1 MENSMTLPYAE
12 LKKFGI
18 MTNEN
23 TFAPKLS
30 KQEVDNFLKGSTLVA
45 EDEANRL
52 TFKLS
57 KDNSKLE
64 VDVYNKDIVSHKEL
78 SSSELYEIALTDK
91 SLYKPIAD
99 YGVIVSAGKTHFN
112 QNVQNEITH
121 YVEIQNERGKTV
133 FYGNDLE
140 DKLKKFNIGDGI
152 QVKNIGIE
160 KSIISVNGDE
170 GLKEFNKYNNLFSV
184 EPVADEN
191 KETKS
196 KLFEYDTKT
205 KSVQALD
212 TSELE
217 FNTIN
222 GIKLTPEQ
230 IRNLKLGKPISL
242 EDDTTVQLSP
252 KADNPS
258 KIASNTPNLLLASLA
273 LDGGLSFIIVK
284 SVERIR
290 SMIEKDEKQKESTL
304 YQTELEK
311 MKSFLLT
318 KSAQYPNDKKIVDN
332 LNIVDK
338 ELSTV
343 RSNTA
348 AHTPP
353 EKADSKVRMNVND
366 PDVFEDAKREKERKL
381 EVELEQSEERTVS
394 KGRTR

>member
-1 MENSMTLPYAE
+1 MENSTSLPYAE

-18 MTNEN
+18 MTNDN
-23 TFAPKLS
+23 TFTPKLS
-30 KQEVDNFLKGSTLVA
+30 TQEINNFLKGSTLVA
-45 EDEANRL
+45 EDEDNRL
-52 TFKLS
+52 TFKLT

-64 VDVYNKDIVSHKEL
+64 VDVFNKDIVSHKEL
-78 SSSELYEIALTDK
+78 SSSELYEIALSDK
-91 SLYKPIAD
+91 SLYKPMAD
-99 YGVIVSAGKTHFN
+99 YGVIVSAGRTHFN
-112 QNVQNEITH
+112 QNPENEVTH
-121 YVEIQNERGKTV
+121 YVEIQNERGRTV

-140 DKLKKFNIGDGI
+140 DKLKNFQVGDGI

-160 KSIISVNGDE
+160 KSAISAMGED
-170 GLKEFNKYNNLFSV
+170 GLKEFNTYNNLFSV
-184 EPVADEN
+184 EPVADDI

-205 KSVQALD
+205 KTVQAFD

-252 KADNPS
+252 KADNPA
-258 KIASNTPNLLLASLA
+258 KITSNTRNLLLASLA
-273 LDGGLSFIIVK
+273 LDGGLSFLIVK

-290 SMIEKDEKQKESTL
+290 SMIENDEKQKESNL

-318 KSAQYPNDKKIVDN
+318 KSAQYPDNKKIVVN
-332 LNIVDK
+332 LNIVGK
-338 ELSTV
+338 ELANV
-343 RSNTA
+343 RANNAT
-348 AHTPP
+348 HIHQ
-353 EKADSKVRMNVND
+353 EKADSKVRLNVNG
-366 PDVFEDAKREKERKL
+366 PDVFEDANKEKERKQD
-381 EVELEQSEERTVS
+381 LEQSEDRTLS
-394 KGRTR
+394 KGRIR

>member
-1 MENSMTLPYAE
+1 MENSNNLPYAE

-18 MTNEN
+18 MTNDN
-23 TFAPKLS
+23 TFAPRLS
-30 KQEVDNFLKGSTLVA
+30 KYDVESFLKGSTLVA
-45 EDEANRL
+45 EDEVNRL
-52 TFKLS
+52 TFKLT

-64 VDVYNKDIVSHKEL
+64 VDVYNKDIVNHKEL
-78 SSSELYEIALTDK
+78 SSSELFEIGLSDK
-91 SLYKPIAD
+91 SLYKPMAD
-99 YGVIVSAGKTHFN
+99 YGIIKSTGKTHFN
-112 QNVQNEITH
+112 QNPQNEVTH

-140 DKLKKFNIGDGI
+140 EKLKDFKVGDAI

-160 KSIISVNGDE
+160 KAVITAIGEE

-184 EPVADEN
+184 EPLDEST

-217 FNTIN
+217 FNMIN

-230 IRNLKLGKPISL
+230 IRNLKLGNLVSL

-252 KADNPS
+252 KADNPAR
-258 KIASNTPNLLLASLA
+258 ITSNTRNLLLASLA
-273 LDGGLSFIIVK
+273 LDGGLTFLIVK
-284 SVERIR
+284 SVERIK
-290 SMIEKDEKQKESTL
+290 SMIEKNEKQKESTL
-304 YQTELEK
+304 YQAELEK

-318 KSAQYPNDKKIVDN
+318 KSAQYPTDKKIVDN
-332 LNIVDK
+332 LNIVGK
-338 ELSTV
+338 ELSSV
-343 RSNTA
+343 RANTA
-348 AHTPP
+348 TNMPQ
-353 EKADSKVRMNVND
+353 EKNNVKVRLDVND
-366 PDVFEDAKREKERKL
+366 PDVFEDAKREKEQKQDR
-381 EVELEQSEERTVS
+381 EQTEERTFS